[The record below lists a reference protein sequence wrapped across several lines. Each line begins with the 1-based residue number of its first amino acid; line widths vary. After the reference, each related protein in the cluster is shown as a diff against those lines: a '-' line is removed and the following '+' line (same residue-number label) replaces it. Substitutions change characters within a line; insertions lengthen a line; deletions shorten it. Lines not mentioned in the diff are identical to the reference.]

1 MNWATMVV
9 LIVLIAVV
17 GRIIV
22 ARQKAAPQ
30 ERHDSEKAML
40 RREVAELKQRIATL
54 EKIATDRSGR
64 LAKQIEE
71 LSGTDQRDDTVDKE
85 KKD

>member
-1 MNWATMVV
+1 MNVFTMVV

-22 ARQKAAPQ
+22 ARQKGGPALRTSEA
-30 ERHDSEKAML
+30 EKAEL
-40 RREVAELKQRIATL
+40 QREIGELKQRIQTL
-54 EKIATDRSGR
+54 ERIATDKSR
-64 LAKQIEE
+64 Q
-71 LSGTDQRDDTVDKE
+71 LSQEIDALDEKTG